1 MLEDIQKLL
10 DRYNAWLRESNNLR
24 EIGDWVEITTP
35 YLDRHND
42 QIQIF
47 ARRENGHFVLSDD
60 GYIIR
65 DLENSGC
72 TLATPKRQELLK
84 MTLNGFGVKQN
95 RDELLVTATPENFP
109 LRKHNLIQAMLAVND
124 LFYLAEPIV
133 KSLFYEDVIAWLDA
147 SDVRYTPKGKFT
159 GVCGYDHLF
168 DFVIP
173 KSRKAPERI
182 LRAIN
187 RPRRDSAEAFL
198 HAWTD
203 TQQVR
208 PPDSLAFAVLNDL
221 GQQVPADVPE
231 AFTAYN
237 IRPVLWTQREEVR
250 AELVA

>member
-1 MLEDIQKLL
+1 MLSDIQELL
-10 DRYNAWLRESNNLR
+10 DRYVAWLKESNNLR
-24 EIGDWVEITTP
+24 EVGDWVEITTP

-42 QIQIF
+42 QLQIY
-47 ARRENGHFVLSDD
+47 AKRENGHFILSDD
-60 GYIIR
+60 GYTIR

-84 MTLNGFGVKQN
+84 MTLNGFGVKQ
-95 RDELLVTATPENFP
+95 DHEELLVTAAPDNFP
-109 LRKHNLIQAMLAVND
+109 LRKHSLIQAMLAVND
-124 LFYLAEPIV
+124 LFYLAEPVV
-133 KSLFYEDVIAWLDA
+133 KSLFYEDVVAWLDA
-147 SDVRYTPKGKFT
+147 SDVRYTPKVKFT
-159 GVCGYDHLF
+159 GVSGYDHLF

-173 KSRKAPERI
+173 KSKQAPERI

-208 PPDSLAFAVLNDL
+208 PPDSRAYAFLNDIARP
-221 GQQVPADVPE
+221 VPDDVPE
-231 AFTAYN
+231 AFAAYN
-237 IRPVLWTQREEVR
+237 VKPVMWTKRDEVH